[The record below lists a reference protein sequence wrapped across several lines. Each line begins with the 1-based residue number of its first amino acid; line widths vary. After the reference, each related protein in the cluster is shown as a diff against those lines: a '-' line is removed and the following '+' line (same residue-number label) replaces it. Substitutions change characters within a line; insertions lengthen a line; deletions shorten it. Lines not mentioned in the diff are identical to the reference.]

1 MTFEELRQ
9 NVGAKD
15 LSFAGKVQ
23 KAFPAEQKE
32 GNYGPYYTQNLLML
46 DSADEK
52 AYVRL
57 QLKSD
62 TEQITQTGQ
71 MLAVRVS
78 PSQGKDGKV
87 YFNGKVG
94 QMAPKP
100 QATQPK
106 PQTFQPQGQTPKTQF
121 GEAEETKLR
130 SMCAS
135 YAKDII
141 VAGITNYTPDNLRDI
156 ADDFLAYI
164 KGQAPAK
171 KPESKPAS
179 FDQYVM
185 DNPPDDDTVPF

>member
-23 KAFPAEQKE
+23 KAFPAEQKD

-57 QLKSD
+57 QLKSE
-62 TEQITQTGQ
+62 TEQITQAGQ
-71 MLAVRVS
+71 VLAVKVT
-78 PSQGKDGKV
+78 PSQGRDGKI
-87 YFNGKVG
+87 YFNGKLGVT
-94 QMAPKP
+94 APKP
-100 QATQPK
+100 QPK
-106 PQTFQPQGQTPKTQF
+106 PAPANGTAPKANGF
-121 GEAEETKLR
+121 ADNEETKLR

-164 KGQAPAK
+164 KGQ
-171 KPESKPAS
+171 KPAAKPATNQQPSS

-185 DNPPDDDTVPF
+185 DNPPADEDVPF

>member
-23 KAFPAEQKE
+23 KAFPAEAKE

-46 DSADEK
+46 DSAEEK

-57 QLKSD
+57 QLKSEA
-62 TEQITQTGQ
+62 EQVTRAGQ
-71 MLAVRVS
+71 ILAVKVT
-78 PSQGKDGKV
+78 PSQGKDGKI
-87 YFNGKVG
+87 YFNGKLGVT
-94 QMAPKP
+94 APKP
-100 QATQPK
+100 QPK
-106 PQTFQPQGQTPKTQF
+106 PAPQPNQAAKTNGF
-121 GEAEETKLR
+121 GESDEAKLR

-141 VAGITNYTPDNLRDI
+141 VCGAFTFSPENLQDV
-156 ADDFLAYI
+156 ADVFLAYI
-164 KGQAPAK
+164 KGQKIAAK
-171 KPESKPAS
+171 SATNQQPAS

-185 DNPPDDDTVPF
+185 DNPPADEDIPF